1 MSELTSSELKFTP
14 PLLPAQLANTLLLLL
29 CSSSSFTKL
38 GSSLSVIVRP
48 TAATTPGDILREVD
62 GLGILAPVDYLV
74 VQAGYVGNIDLK
86 AKVDAFTQRR
96 LADPTMTMDCIVAPR
111 QVA

>member
-1 MSELTSSELKFTP
+1 LIR
-14 PLLPAQLANTLLLLL
+14 
-29 CSSSSFTKL
+29 SSSFVKL
-38 GSSLSVIVRP
+38 GSSLSIVVRP
-48 TAATTPGDILREVD
+48 TTAPTPGDILREVD

-86 AKVDAFTQRR
+86 EKVEEFTAKRV
-96 LADPTMTMDCIVAPR
+96 ADPSLTMSCVVSPR